1 MGYYDN
7 VNLIQLMRIKSK
19 ETVGEIFMMASAA
32 LHGFFPLL
40 ANTGV
45 NYISP
50 VLFAGTSILLSS
62 VLFFIYLLYSGNLR
76 KIFNKKALPY
86 ILGVTVF
93 IVIIPS
99 ILIFV
104 GTSMTSGVN
113 TALLLQTEVL
123 FTFIIFGLFF
133 NEKITTKKLIGGFA
147 ILGGATIIL
156 YNGSFSLNWGDFMII
171 SGTLFY
177 PFGNK
182 CAKKALEIVPS
193 TVILFVRSLIG
204 GTFLVMLSLLF
215 EKHAG
220 FTGDSLLIPVL
231 FVLANGFLI
240 MFLSKIVTYEAFK
253 RIDITKAIALVMSEP
268 AFALLFLMI
277 FLQQFPNLYQ
287 VIGLIFIMSGVAFI
301 VFKKRK
307 AKELKEIAVD

>member
-1 MGYYDN
+1 
-7 VNLIQLMRIKSK
+7 MRVRSK
-19 ETVGEIFMMASAA
+19 ETTGEIFMMISAA

-45 NYISP
+45 NYLPP
-50 VLFAGTSILLSS
+50 VFFAGMSVLLSS
-62 VLFFIYLLYSGNLR
+62 VLFFIFLIYTGNFR

-86 ILGVTVF
+86 ILGVTVLV
-93 IVIIPS
+93 VIIPS
-99 ILIFV
+99 ILIFI

-113 TALLLQTEVL
+113 TAILLQTEVL
-123 FTFIIFGLFF
+123 FTFIVFGLFF
-133 NEKITTKKLIGGFA
+133 KEKITTKKLLGGLA
-147 ILGGATIIL
+147 IIGGATIIL

-171 SGTLFY
+171 LATFFY
-177 PFGNK
+177 PFGNR

-193 TVILFVRSLIG
+193 SVILFVRSLIG
-204 GTFLVMLSLLF
+204 GTFLVVISLLF
-215 EKHAG
+215 EKHIG
-220 FTGDSLLIPVL
+220 FGGDSMLIPVL

-253 RIDITKAIALVMSEP
+253 RIDVTKAIALVMSEP
-268 AFALLFLMI
+268 AFALIFLMI

-287 VIGLIFIMSGVAFI
+287 VIGLIIIMIGVGFV

-307 AKELKEIAVD
+307 AKDLEGIAVD